1 MPLLHSG
8 LWRSTCQEK
17 LQGEA
22 KAVGEVGCSC
32 CLLCHYR
39 GVLHVSESAAQGKTK
54 FSQLE
59 HHLGTDKYALL
70 RNESAEM
77 GVSTSQGVDMG
88 LNFCTC

>member
-1 MPLLHSG
+1 VP
-8 LWRSTCQEK
+8 R
-17 LQGEA
+17 EA
-22 KAVGEVGCSC
+22 AGRGKGSRGVGSSC
-32 CLLCHYR
+32 CLLCHCR

-77 GVSTSQGVDMG
+77 GVSTFQGVDMG